1 MIQINV
7 EKILKEQGKTKSWL
21 CDEMDISFY
30 NLNKAIKSGKKSISY
45 KYLEGF
51 CKALNCSFNDLL
63 TIVVNDNI
71 RIGGKYWFKYYNV
84 SCNVQIK
91 IIKIKFLD

>member
-7 EKILKEQGKTKSWL
+7 EKILKEQGKTKLWL
-21 CDEMDISFY
+21 CDVMDISFY

-51 CKALNCSFNDLL
+51 CKALNCSFDDLL
-63 TIVVNDNI
+63 TIVDDEED
-71 RIGGKYWFKYYNV
+71 R
-84 SCNVQIK
+84 
-91 IIKIKFLD
+91 

>member
-1 MIQINV
+1 MIKINV

-45 KYLEGF
+45 KYLERF
-51 CKALNCSFNDLL
+51 CKN
-63 TIVVNDNI
+63 
-71 RIGGKYWFKYYNV
+71 FK
-84 SCNVQIK
+84 
-91 IIKIKFLD
+91 L

>member
-1 MIQINV
+1 MVVINV
-7 EKILKEQGKTKSWL
+7 EKILKNQGKTKSWL

-51 CKALNCSFNDLL
+51 CKALNCLFIELL
-63 TIVVNDNI
+63 TIVDVEET
-71 RIGGKYWFKYYNV
+71 K
-84 SCNVQIK
+84 
-91 IIKIKFLD
+91 

>member
-1 MIQINV
+1 MIILNV

-21 CDEMDISFY
+21 CDQLDISHF

-51 CKALNCSFNDLL
+51 CKALNCSFDKLM
-63 TIVVNDNI
+63 TIVPDQEED
-71 RIGGKYWFKYYNV
+71 KD
-84 SCNVQIK
+84 S
-91 IIKIKFLD
+91 